1 MKSFYHISPTK
12 NRKSICKRGLIP
24 AAGERSRR
32 FQQFDERIYL
42 LADLDSVH
50 KLISIPMWR
59 THPDFENGFDIYKVE
74 IGSQIKYQR
83 DEKYEYGF
91 YVEEKIR
98 KVKLFKTII
107 K

>member
-1 MKSFYHISPTK
+1 MKTFYHISPIK
-12 NRKSICKRGLIP
+12 NRKSISKRGLIP

-42 LADLDSVH
+42 LPDLDSVQ
-50 KLISIPMWR
+50 KLISILMWR
-59 THPDFENGFDIYKVE
+59 THPDFENGFDVYKVE
-74 IGSQIKYQR
+74 IGSEIKYQR

-91 YVEEKIR
+91 YIEEKIR
-98 KVKLFKTII
+98 KVTLIKTII